1 MAKFILV
8 QSPTGEYSETKT
20 DSGSFYINV
29 EMIKYI
35 AQNAQNQ
42 DRSSLRFIGDE
53 HALPIGESAASF
65 ISRSGM
71 LPGP

>member
-8 QSPTGEYSETKT
+8 QSPAGEYSETKT

-29 EMIKYI
+29 EMIKYV
-35 AQNAQNQ
+35 AQNAQNA

-53 HALPIGESAASF
+53 HALPIDESAANF
-65 ISRSGM
+65 ISRAKAD
-71 LPGP
+71 